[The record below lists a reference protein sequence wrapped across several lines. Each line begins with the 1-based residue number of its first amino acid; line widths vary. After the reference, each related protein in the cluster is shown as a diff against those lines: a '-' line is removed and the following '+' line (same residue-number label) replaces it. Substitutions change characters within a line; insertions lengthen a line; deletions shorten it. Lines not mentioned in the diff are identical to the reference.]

1 MGLELMTNPKL
12 QALAQRLCADRGFQL
27 VGDLGSGAFKVAFLV
42 KLEARDAAL
51 KLAEISGSPERFFRE
66 VEALRSCGH
75 SSIAAVLDAFTIND
89 DAGRPVWVVIE
100 EYLGGG
106 TLEQRLAEGGVSHAD
121 ARIIGTNLAEVL
133 GHLRERRLVH
143 RDIKPA
149 NILFRDAGPVPVL
162 TDFGIVRMLDAP
174 SLTHD
179 FAAAGPGTPAY
190 AAPEQLN
197 NEKNLI
203 DWRTD
208 QFGLAVVLAECILG
222 RHPFQSAGDSIRD
235 AIVSVA
241 GRASLPDQTRDELRA
256 AGFASLVQALEPWP
270 VNRYRR
276 PEDLVHAMTNG

>member
-1 MGLELMTNPKL
+1 MELEVTANPKL
-12 QALAQRLCADRGFQL
+12 QAVAQRLCADRGFQL
-27 VGDLGSGAFKVAFLV
+27 AGDLGSGAFKVAFLV
-42 KLEARDAAL
+42 KLEGRDAAL
-51 KLAEISGSPERFFRE
+51 KLAEIPGSAERFTRE
-66 VEALRSCGH
+66 VAALRSCGH
-75 SSIAAVLDAFTIND
+75 ASIATVLDAFTITD

-100 EYLGGG
+100 EYLAGG
-106 TLEQRLAEGGVSHAD
+106 TLEQRQAAGRIVPAD
-121 ARIIGTNLAEVL
+121 VRIIGTNLAEVL

-149 NILFRDAGPVPVL
+149 NILFRDAGPAPVL

-208 QFGLAVVLAECILG
+208 QFGLAVVLAESIIG
-222 RHPFQSAGDSIRD
+222 RHPFQAGGESIRD
-235 AIVSVA
+235 AIVRVA
-241 GRASLPDQTRDELRA
+241 ARGRLPDEARQELRA
-256 AGFASLVQALEPWP
+256 AGFGSLEQALEPWP
-270 VNRYRR
+270 VKRYRR
-276 PEDLVHAMTNG
+276 PEDLVHAITNG